1 MRDRILLLTD
11 YGSEIGFGHL
21 TRCLSLAYAFGE
33 TGREV
38 GLWVAGDGP
47 AQPQLPAWAK
57 TIDWRC
63 LPDETVGELRQA
75 YAVVVDS
82 LAVTPQFCERIGQI
96 NPRFAIVDDWPRR
109 SYDRGIV
116 IDWTI
121 GAEKF
126 AYPHRSAN
134 VRYLLGC
141 KYCAIRPEFNTPPP
155 RLFNETPRRVLITFG
170 GSDIRQLTATILS
183 LLDDEFP
190 TLQRDVIVGPG
201 VRDVSFLDKVYAAQT
216 TFHVACNAVQ
226 MCTLMRQADF
236 AICAG
241 GQTLYELASQGL
253 PPVVISVTDNQQD
266 DVREFGAVG
275 FACVAGGWNSSK
287 LISKVTVSIRTV
299 WPAAE
304 RRRRSIVG
312 RQCIDDLGAE
322 RLVAACME
330 YWKNEAANG

>member
-38 GLWVAGDGP
+38 GLWVFGDKP
-47 AQPQLPAWAK
+47 VQAQLPPWAK
-57 TIDWRC
+57 AIDWIC
-63 LPDETVGELRQA
+63 LPDEAVTELRQA

-96 NPRFAIVDDWPRR
+96 NPRLAVVDDWPRR
-109 SYDRGIV
+109 PYNRGIV

-126 AYPHRSAN
+126 AYPDKSAN
-134 VRYLLGC
+134 TRYLLGC
-141 KYCAIRPEFNTPPP
+141 KYCAIRSEFDTPPQ
-155 RLFNETPRRVLITFG
+155 RFFNETPRTVLITFG
-170 GSDIRQLTATILS
+170 GSDIRQLTAPILS

-190 TLQRDVIVGPG
+190 SLQKDVIVGPG
-201 VRDVSFLDKVYAAQT
+201 VRDVSFLDKAYSGHT
-216 TFHVACNAVQ
+216 TFHFACDAFQ
-226 MCTLMRQADF
+226 MCTLMRRSDF

-253 PPVVISVTDNQQD
+253 PPVVISVIDNQQD

-275 FACVAGGWNSSK
+275 FAHVVGGWNSSK
-287 LISKVTVSIRTV
+287 LISKVTLGVRAV
-299 WPAAE
+299 WPSAE
-304 RRRRSIVG
+304 RRRRSTIG
-312 RQCIDDLGAE
+312 RRCIDGRGAQ

-330 YWKNEAANG
+330 YWQNQPANG